1 MRMENKHLWIRIG
14 ILMFIVL
21 CDLVPNVSYTIHLIN
36 RDIAWHP
43 NGHGQ
48 QESDTFLINIFSTR
62 HEHFTPLVAF

>member
-1 MRMENKHLWIRIG
+1 
-14 ILMFIVL
+14 MFIVL

-62 HEHFTPLVAF
+62 HEHSTPLVAF